1 MAGLPAHLQAR
12 LTDRARRIAHR
23 IFATVVYRLTL
34 IGRQPGAP
42 EFMPADP
49 WPGDPARGEA
59 LVNRLATADERG
71 TGAIADIWSANGDS
85 DRDSAVFHGFA
96 WLRDLRA
103 VGGDDARRAARQM
116 VDDWIARN
124 RRWSLPAW
132 RSDVLAARLVA
143 WFSHYETFFASGDE
157 AFRRRLLASISRQ
170 FRHLERAWPIE
181 TRGAARITAIK
192 GLVFGALCLGRRD
205 LSERALSRLR
215 DELERQVLPDGGHVE
230 RNPGA
235 LATVLRDLIVLR
247 STLSGGKREVPEE
260 LQQAIDRIGPMLRF
274 LRHGDGA
281 LARFNCA
288 SGASP
293 PELPAVFEQANGS
306 GKPAARAPAAG
317 FERLAAGG
325 LLVLADSDAPPAPPY
340 DHNAHTGTFAIEVSV
355 GAERMIVGCGAPVAG
370 RDRWHDAYRATA
382 AHSTVVVNNRN
393 SSALAADGRIGRRR
407 ATTTVAREVAD
418 GATLVDMR
426 HDGYVASDGVTHRRR
441 LYLSAEGDD
450 FRGEDILTGPA
461 GLPFAVRF
469 HLHPAVSASP
479 LNSGRAALL
488 KLPRGGV
495 WRLRG
500 NAPMELAESIYFEQA
515 PDPRRTSQIVIAGTT
530 DEGTTTIKWALRREG
545 K

>member
-23 IFATVVYRLTL
+23 VFGTAIYRLTL
-34 IGRQPGAP
+34 IGRRPGALKYAP
-42 EFMPADP
+42 TDP
-49 WPGDPARGEA
+49 WPGDTARGEA
-59 LVNRLATADERG
+59 IMNRLAAPDAL
-71 TGAIADIWSANGDS
+71 GAGDMWSAKGHPDQ
-85 DRDSAVFHGFA
+85 DPTAFHSFT

-103 VGGDDARRAARQM
+103 VGGDDARRTARRM
-116 VDDWIARN
+116 VNGWIARN

-132 RSDVLAARLVA
+132 RSDVLANRLVA

-157 AFRRRLLASISRQ
+157 AFRRRLLASTARQ
-170 FRHLERAWPIE
+170 FKHLERAYLIE

-192 GLVFGALCLGRRD
+192 GLIFGALCFGHRD
-205 LSERALSRLR
+205 LSERALNRLR

-235 LATVLRDLIVLR
+235 LATVLRDLVVLR
-247 STLSGGKREVPEE
+247 STLRGAKREVPEE
-260 LQQAIDRIGPMLRF
+260 LQQAIDRIGPMLRYV
-274 LRHGDGA
+274 RHGDGE

-293 PELPAVFEQANGS
+293 PELAAVFEQANGS

-317 FERLAAGG
+317 FERLAAGRF
-325 LLVLADSDAPPAPPY
+325 LALADSDAPPMPPY
-340 DHNAHTGTFAIEVSV
+340 DGNAHAGTFAIEVSV
-355 GAERMIVGCGAPVAG
+355 GAERMIVGCGAPVTDRG
-370 RDRWHDAYRATA
+370 RWHDAYRATA
-382 AHSTVVVNNRN
+382 AHSTVVINDRN
-393 SSALAADGRIGRRR
+393 SSALTADGRIGRRR
-407 ATTTVAREVAD
+407 ATTTVEREIVD

-441 LYLSAEGDD
+441 LYLSAEGND

-469 HLHPAVSASP
+469 HLHPVVSASP
-479 LNSGRAALL
+479 LNNGRAALL

-495 WRLRG
+495 WRLRAG
-500 NAPMELAESIYFEQA
+500 RPMELVESIYFDQA
-515 PDPRRTSQIVIAGTT
+515 PDPRRTSQIVIAGVT

-545 K
+545 R